1 MWRARKEP
9 VMAQTQNIR
18 TSKSSPRKRGH
29 VGRGYRISRAL
40 FQMHPAP
47 SLPEDNAPSFEPP
60 KWLSFSISC
69 VALPVLRSVIGL
81 ACTHMITFVDTSTFQ
96 SGLSA
101 LEHLNGVVQPML
113 QLPFAIRVFII
124 VWNIVKAVMK
134 K

>member
-1 MWRARKEP
+1 
-9 VMAQTQNIR
+9 MAQTQNVR

-29 VGRGYRISRAL
+29 VSRGYRTSRVL
-40 FQMHPAP
+40 FQAHPTP
-47 SLPEDNAPSFEPP
+47 PLPEEDAPSFEPP
-60 KWLSFSISC
+60 KWLSFIISC
-69 VALPVLRSVIGL
+69 VALPVLKSVVGL
-81 ACTHMITFVDTSTFQ
+81 ACAHMLTFVDTSTFQ